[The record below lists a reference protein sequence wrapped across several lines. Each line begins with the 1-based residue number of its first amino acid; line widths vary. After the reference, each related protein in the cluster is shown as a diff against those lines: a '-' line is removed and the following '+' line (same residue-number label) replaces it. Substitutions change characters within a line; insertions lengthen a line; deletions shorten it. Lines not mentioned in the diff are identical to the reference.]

1 MIGSLIHLI
10 SHKQLYINIR
20 EKNKQTLNAP
30 NKQLKD
36 ELLLQTVALSR
47 QHKKKCLF
55 QKVNI
60 ILYVLILCHSSLIQQ
75 KLLYSVWNIF
85 LASASHLPH

>member
-10 SHKQLYINIR
+10 SQTIIYI
-20 EKNKQTLNAP
+20 KKTLNAP

-36 ELLLQTVALSR
+36 ELLLQTAALSR
-47 QHKKKCLF
+47 RHKKVSFFK
-55 QKVNI
+55 KSNI
-60 ILYVLILCHSSLIQQ
+60 ISYVLILCHSSLIQQ
-75 KLLYSVWNIF
+75 KFLYSVWNIF